1 MLFEI
6 IRKSIPKH
14 QILVDVISELLEVSA
29 DAAYRRIRAEKL
41 LNFNE
46 IALLCQHF
54 NISLD
59 TLINVTGDNDIR
71 CHYAPLDLRD
81 PQNYLI
87 YLEKMDEGMDPI
99 MNEPDGELMMTAV
112 DLPVYHYLSYKELT
126 SFRLFAWC
134 NSVYGF
140 TEGYDEFVKHFDYD
154 GISNSCKK
162 VVKSFQNCPSIE
174 IWTDYALDQTLRS
187 LNYHFEMGHFADVN
201 IPIVLCEQL
210 LDMLNTI
217 HNWTVKGLKGPNETP
232 FKFYVSETDL
242 NNNFV
247 LLKKDGVISCS
258 LKLFIINH
266 FRIYDQRFCTEAENW
281 LNTAIQRST
290 LISGSSEKQRYN
302 FFNQQRQKI
311 NTLMEKVGR

>member
-1 MLFEI
+1 MHKLYI
-6 IRKSIPKH
+6 IGYGP
-14 QILVDVISELLEVSA
+14 
-29 DAAYRRIRAEKL
+29 
-41 LNFNE
+41 
-46 IALLCQHF
+46 
-54 NISLD
+54 
-59 TLINVTGDNDIR
+59 G
-71 CHYAPLDLRD
+71 
-81 PQNYLI
+81 
-87 YLEKMDEGMDPI
+87 
-99 MNEPDGELMMTAV
+99 DGELMMTAV